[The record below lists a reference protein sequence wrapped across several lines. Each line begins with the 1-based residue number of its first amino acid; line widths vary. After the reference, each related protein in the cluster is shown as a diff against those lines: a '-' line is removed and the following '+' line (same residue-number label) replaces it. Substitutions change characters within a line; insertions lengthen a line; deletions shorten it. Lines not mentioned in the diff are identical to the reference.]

1 MKNYQNS
8 RTLFERITNYKII
21 FAFDKLVKHVAQ
33 AELSTQSTLQSFQM
47 SAMKIQKQK
56 TIDTF
61 LQRKAFFFVVVFNRD
76 TEKKFIFL
84 GNQTILPFFKSSI
97 KLLSIPK
104 ATELFEFLNSF
115 HNTVTKEM

>member
-61 LQRKAFFFVVVFNRD
+61 LQRKAFFCCCFQQRHREKVHFSGKPNHFAVF
-76 TEKKFIFL
+76 
-84 GNQTILPFFKSSI
+84 
-97 KLLSIPK
+97 
-104 ATELFEFLNSF
+104 
-115 HNTVTKEM
+115 

>member
-33 AELSTQSTLQSFQM
+33 VELSTQSTLQSFQM
-47 SAMKIQKQK
+47 TAMKIQKQKK

-84 GNQTILPFFKSSI
+84 GNQTILPF
-97 KLLSIPK
+97 
-104 ATELFEFLNSF
+104 LNRP
-115 HNTVTKEM
+115 